1 MDPSFARALLST
13 TALFA
18 CACQLLNPKWDD
30 DAGEDADSGSASGAV
45 SDVTSDATSG
55 VSSGDSE
62 TVAGSST
69 STGTSTSDSA
79 TTTITAGTSATDTS
93 TSGATG
99 TSTTGDAECK
109 PIGAQCID
117 PGDCCGCSEC
127 VGGTCQ
133 ADEGASCGECQVCDG
148 GGECVLEPVDAP
160 CGDAIDCATLS
171 CGPANDGRC
180 RACAGEEFGRC
191 DGGGAC
197 TPAAPSGC
205 LDNGLGEIAVPC
217 TTSCIKD
224 SDACPQLVAVDTLV
238 ADDYCLNDGSITA
251 GCHDQCANEALYS
264 EVRQFRCWEGGC
276 KTKGNAIS
284 CDKYRCDLEADVCFD
299 SCQSGQQCIFAF
311 TCMNSEC
318 T

>member
-1 MDPSFARALLST
+1 
-13 TALFA
+13 
-18 CACQLLNPKWDD
+18 
-30 DAGEDADSGSASGAV
+30 
-45 SDVTSDATSG
+45 
-55 VSSGDSE
+55 
-62 TVAGSST
+62 
-69 STGTSTSDSA
+69 
-79 TTTITAGTSATDTS
+79 
-93 TSGATG
+93 
-99 TSTTGDAECK
+99 
-109 PIGAQCID
+109 
-117 PGDCCGCSEC
+117 
-127 VGGTCQ
+127 
-133 ADEGASCGECQVCDG
+133 
-148 GGECVLEPVDAP
+148 VLEPVDAP

-276 KTKGNAIS
+276 KTNGAKVD
-284 CDKYRCDLEADVCFD
+284 CDKYKCDEDSDVCFEQCEVPQD
-299 SCQSGQQCIFAF
+299 CIFAF
-311 TCMNSEC
+311 TCEDMAC
-318 T
+318 VP